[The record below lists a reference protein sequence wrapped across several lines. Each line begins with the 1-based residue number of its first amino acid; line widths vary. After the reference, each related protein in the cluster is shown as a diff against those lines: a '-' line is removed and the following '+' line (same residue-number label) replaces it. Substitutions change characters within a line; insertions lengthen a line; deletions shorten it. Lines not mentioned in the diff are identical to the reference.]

1 MLQFSDLAE
10 SEETT
15 SLETTSR
22 QACAELWLPRII
34 TALFH
39 LLYFQ
44 GPKADVSTPE
54 GEAKSLAWN
63 VFFQAPYS
71 IRACYLLQTNG
82 YYLEA
87 SFALRFLIEAL
98 VRMEYARKNPDKTS
112 DVWYDKT
119 RAGKPVRIQVKSIFS
134 DIAPDLYDGIYGRLL
149 SRGLHAKVGF
159 NIFRVKRRS
168 PTEADVVMGNQYDE
182 TDASYI
188 LNLLLTVS
196 LAYLRRFP
204 HHFPEGWAGAKA
216 IRPEYDAVIDW
227 LETFQKELQEVNPKT
242 KKLFSDFGC
251 LLDR

>member
-15 SLETTSR
+15 NLETTARLAGTES
-22 QACAELWLPRII
+22 WLPKII

-44 GPKADVSTPE
+44 GPKTDVSTPE
-54 GEAKSLAWN
+54 GEAKSFAWT
-63 VFFQAPYS
+63 VFFQAPHS
-71 IRACYLLQTNG
+71 IRACYLLQTRG

-87 SFALRFLIEAL
+87 SFTLRFLIEAL
-98 VRMEYARKNPDKTS
+98 VRIEYARKNPNKTS

-119 RAGKPVRIQVKSIFS
+119 RAGKPSRVKVRTIFL
-134 DIAPDLYDGIYGRLL
+134 DIAPDLYDQIYGLL
-149 SRGLHAKVGF
+149 SSGLHGKFGF
-159 NIFRVKRRS
+159 SIFRINRRS
-168 PTEADVVMGNQYDE
+168 QTETDVVYGNQYDE
-182 TDASYI
+182 KFASYI
-188 LNLLLTVS
+188 NNLLLTAS

-204 HHFPEGWAGAKA
+204 HHFPEGWAGAKV

-227 LETFQKELQEVNPKT
+227 LETFQKELMEVNPKT